1 MKRAACGQLTSTITI
16 DNRNARHNNN
26 QLLTINQGDHITH
39 FTNTGSL
46 APGVRK
52 RVKKKLQYICFRIV
66 ILVIELFSQQNSR
79 VYTLSNLGIAT
90 LCIS

>member
-1 MKRAACGQLTSTITI
+1 MKRAACGQLTLTITI
-16 DNRNARHNNN
+16 DKRNARHNNN

-52 RVKKKLQYICFRIV
+52 RVKKNCSTFV
-66 ILVIELFSQQNSR
+66 FSL
-79 VYTLSNLGIAT
+79 LS
-90 LCIS
+90 